1 MKDAGQLFPSESLS
15 DQEQSRLQK
24 KLAAL
29 RERRIDPFPRAK
41 RNHSIAAA
49 RVLSYDGFDRTDSS
63 VQISADDLECLFSE
77 GRVTFDTEV

>member
-41 RNHSIAAA
+41 RNHSIAAEPA
-49 RVLSYDGFDRTDSS
+49 SCLTMALTEPTVLSKYRQMIWNAYFPK
-63 VQISADDLECLFSE
+63 AE
-77 GRVTFDTEV
+77 